1 MSHVFV
7 SGADEQNERDV
18 ARLLEKKWNCKI
30 RKFGKLDP
38 IDWWAE
44 RNNKVVAFIELKCR
58 NVPSTKYDTVF
69 VTLRKWLD
77 LLRAREW
84 SFDEVSS
91 LIVIRWTDR
100 IGYYDVTQIPPGN
113 LSVLRRREH
122 RAEQDVEPAWE
133 IPIKNFKTIEV
144 GDYA

>member
-1 MSHVFV
+1 MSGVFV
-7 SGADEQNERDV
+7 TDADERNEYEV
-18 ARLLEKKWNCKI
+18 AKILEKKWKCNI

-44 RNNKVVAFIELKCR
+44 RDNKVVAFIELKCR
-58 NVPSTKYDTVF
+58 NIPSTKYDTVF

-84 SFDEVSS
+84 STDGVPS
-91 LIVIRWTDR
+91 LIVLKWTDK
-100 IGYYDVTQIPPGN
+100 IGYLDVTQIPPGTM
-113 LSVLRRREH
+113 SVLRRREH

-133 IPIKNFKTIEV
+133 IPVKDFKTI
-144 GDYA
+144 